1 MNDLE
6 FSGFIPSRDR
16 EEAGLDGPVL
26 RLRAAAAARRP
37 PDEARDRLLDEF
49 NALHASRRFQ
59 PRWALM
65 AAAASLIAAA
75 LSLSWHLTPISPGAA
90 VVAQNEWEQLA
101 GPADG
106 EFLALPYAP
115 PLAPGESVDVV
126 RTQLDTQ
133 ALERMGVNIAL
144 ASAASAQVTADLVL
158 GQDGLPRAVRVL
170 GQAQY

>member
-1 MNDLE
+1 MNDL
-6 FSGFIPSRDR
+6 GFGGGIPSRDR
-16 EEAGLDGPVL
+16 EEAGLDGPLL
-26 RLRAAAAARRP
+26 RLRAAATAQRLPEEIRS
-37 PDEARDRLLDEF
+37 RLLDEF
-49 NALHASRRFQ
+49 NALHTKRRFQ
-59 PRWALM
+59 PRWALV

-75 LSLSWHLTPISPGAA
+75 LSLSWHLTPISSGAA
-90 VVAQNEWEQLA
+90 VVAQTEWEQLA

-106 EFLALPYAP
+106 EFLAVPYAP

-144 ASAASAQVTADLVL
+144 ASAANAQVNADLVL